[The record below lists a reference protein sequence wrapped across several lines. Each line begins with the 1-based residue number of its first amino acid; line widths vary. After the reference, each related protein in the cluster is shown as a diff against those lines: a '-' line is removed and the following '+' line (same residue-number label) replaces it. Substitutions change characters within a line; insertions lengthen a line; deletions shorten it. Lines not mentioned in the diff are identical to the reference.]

1 MWWLLS
7 QVAAAGAQLLARLR
21 VVEAVAKFQAAGE
34 ALARMHASGTA
45 PETQAA
51 QVAIGE
57 AASTLAAVAQA
68 LASSGAAAE
77 QPAPPIVSALQ
88 GQGMHIFLILC
99 LLNNI
104 HGNTRWPEVFKGS
117 CLSIDSN
124 CVQMW

>member
-88 GQGMHIFLILC
+88 GQGMHIFPDP
-99 LLNNI
+99 LLVEQHSWEHAMARNI
-104 HGNTRWPEVFKGS
+104 QGV
-117 CLSIDSN
+117 LSFN
-124 CVQMW
+124 